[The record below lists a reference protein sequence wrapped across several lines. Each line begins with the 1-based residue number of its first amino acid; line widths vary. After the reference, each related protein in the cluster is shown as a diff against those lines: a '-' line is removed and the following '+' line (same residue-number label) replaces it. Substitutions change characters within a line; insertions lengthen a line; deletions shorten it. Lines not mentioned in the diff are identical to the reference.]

1 MNLGGGL
8 VDMGENILGGIVNNA
23 EVIAEGAVELVLPD
37 KLTSKLKKDY
47 IKSFIVEILP
57 IFLFMIYYNYYQ

>member
-8 VDMGENILGGIVNNA
+8 IDMGENILGGIVNNA

-37 KLTSKLKKDY
+37 QVTSKLKKDY

-57 IFLFMIYYNYYQ
+57 IFLFVMYYNYYQ

>member
-1 MNLGGGL
+1 
-8 VDMGENILGGIVNNA
+8 MGESILGGIVNNA

-37 KLTSKLKKDY
+37 QVTSKLKKDY

-57 IFLFMIYYNYYQ
+57 IFLFVVYYNYYQ